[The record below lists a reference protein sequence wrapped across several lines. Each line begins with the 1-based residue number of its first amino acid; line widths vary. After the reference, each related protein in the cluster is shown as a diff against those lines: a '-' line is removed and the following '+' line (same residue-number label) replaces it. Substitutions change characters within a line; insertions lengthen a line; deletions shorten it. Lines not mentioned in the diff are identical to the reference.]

1 MRAYRDE
8 ANSTLNKSLDR
19 NNGFNIVQA
28 FTEYVAAANTLAI
41 RPSVTFWNIQDAY
54 RICPVPDIKENT
66 NGNRKPE

>member
-41 RPSVTFWNIQDAY
+41 CNVLEYSGRLSNSPCTGY
-54 RICPVPDIKENT
+54 
-66 NGNRKPE
+66 